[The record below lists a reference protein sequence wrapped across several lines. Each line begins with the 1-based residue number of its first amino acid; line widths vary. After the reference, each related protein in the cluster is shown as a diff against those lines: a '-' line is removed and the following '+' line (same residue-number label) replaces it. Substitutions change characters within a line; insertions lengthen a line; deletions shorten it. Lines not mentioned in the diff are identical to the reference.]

1 MTRLAF
7 LLLPLLALTACAS
20 LARVV
25 YPVND
30 DAFNAKPGDYQ
41 LDPSHAAVVFAV
53 DHLGFSTYYGRFNTL
68 EGRLSFSPK
77 APENSSVAITIKTAS
92 VDTNSEELD
101 DKLRAATMFD
111 SEVFPDARF
120 VSTGVTVTGDNLGQ
134 LDGLLTIKDITQ
146 PVSLSVAFG
155 GSGTN
160 PLTGKQTVGFNA
172 EGQIKRSD
180 FGLTAWL
187 PLVGD
192 DIHLLINAEFI
203 RP

>member
-1 MTRLAF
+1 MTRLAS
-7 LLLPLLALTACAS
+7 LLFPIMALTACAS
-20 LARVV
+20 LAQVV

-30 DAFNAKPGDYQ
+30 DAFNAKPGDYR

-77 APENSSVAITIKTAS
+77 APESSSVAITIKTAS

-111 SEVFPDARF
+111 SATFPDARF
-120 VSTGVTVTGDNLGQ
+120 VSTAVTASGEKSGTLE
-134 LDGLLTIKDITQ
+134 GLLTIKDVTR
-146 PVSLSVAFG
+146 PVTLKVTFG

-160 PLTGKQTVGFNA
+160 PLSGKETIGFNA
-172 EGQIKRSD
+172 EGAVKRSE
-180 FGLTAWL
+180 FGLKAWL

-192 DIHLLINAEFI
+192 DIKLLINAEFVK
-203 RP
+203 P

>member
-1 MTRLAF
+1 MTRLVS

-41 LDPSHAAVVFAV
+41 LDPSHATVVFAV

-68 EGRLSFSPK
+68 EGRLSFT
-77 APENSSVAITIKTAS
+77 PETPERSSVAITIKTAS
-92 VDTNSEELD
+92 VDTNSRELD
-101 DKLRAATMFD
+101 DKLRAAAMFD
-111 SEVFPDARF
+111 SAAFPDARF
-120 VSTGVTVTGDNLGQ
+120 VSSSVMATGEKSGTLE
-134 LDGLLTIKDITQ
+134 GLLTIKDITR
-146 PVSLSVAFG
+146 PVSLTVTFG

-160 PLTGKQTVGFNA
+160 PLSGQETTGFNA
-172 EGQIKRSD
+172 EGTIKRSE
-180 FGLTAWL
+180 FGLKAWL

-192 DIHLLINAEFI
+192 DIKLLINAEFVK
-203 RP
+203 P